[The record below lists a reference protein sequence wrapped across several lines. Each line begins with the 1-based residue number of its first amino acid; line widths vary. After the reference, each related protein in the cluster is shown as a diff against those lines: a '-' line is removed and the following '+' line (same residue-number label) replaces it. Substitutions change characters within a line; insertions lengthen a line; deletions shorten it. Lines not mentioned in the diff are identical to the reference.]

1 VLQTDSIKLRIHY
14 MNTTMFYIDCLCL
27 LPLDFLYLS
36 IGFCSILRC
45 FRLVKVYRYWAFL
58 DRTERHRFP
67 NVVKVS
73 VLQYNACK
81 YCRVTW
87 FLSFGNVHALD
98 IFSTFVA
105 TK

>member
-1 VLQTDSIKLRIHY
+1 MVRGT
-14 MNTTMFYIDCLCL
+14 
-27 LPLDFLYLS
+27 
-36 IGFCSILRC
+36 G
-45 FRLVKVYRYWAFL
+45 
-58 DRTERHRFP
+58 RFP

-105 TK
+105 TILDYSFIIFEMIFGLLLFATVLGHISNIVANISAARKDFQGK